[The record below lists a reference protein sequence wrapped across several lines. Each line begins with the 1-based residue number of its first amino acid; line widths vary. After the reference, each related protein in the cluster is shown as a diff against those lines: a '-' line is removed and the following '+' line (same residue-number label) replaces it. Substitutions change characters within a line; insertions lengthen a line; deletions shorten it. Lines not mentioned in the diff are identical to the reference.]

1 MGISTKIQKTKS
13 KMQVMIKMIQ
23 STKYKLLYKMEH
35 LINELKEIVLGG
47 VHAHRPHRPAQLLRA
62 DVAATIHVELI
73 ERLQQDY
80 I

>member
-1 MGISTKIQKTKS
+1 
-13 KMQVMIKMIQ
+13 MQ
-23 STKYKLLYKMEH
+23 H

-47 VHAHRPHRPAQLLRA
+47 VHAHRPHCPAQLLRA